1 RWVTSILPGGHA
13 IRTGLPLDAETFR
26 PTLEATA
33 GLHVASPV
41 FELPAVRVTD
51 DAQIETALAGIDP
64 NVFQD
69 EDALIIEGAPRADA
83 FAAVRNGGSVL
94 VPTSLATREAIEVGE
109 TMALGVPG
117 AAATEFTVAGL
128 VEYTLPAR
136 TAEGAL
142 LISTADARDLFGATA
157 SSLWV
162 MVPEPDVPPSAFAAA
177 VRETAAG
184 LAAQPV
190 TARDLAGELS
200 RSLDSL
206 IGLFDVL
213 ALIAVVIGALGIVN
227 TLGIGISERV
237 REIAILRSHGMTVGQ
252 VQAMVVSEAAIMGAI
267 AGVLA
272 VITGLVVAATLIS
285 SGASAELADGLR
297 LPWGLLVAVVLVGT
311 GVAALAGLYPARVA
325 ASLPI
330 VRSLK
335 HFE

>member
-1 RWVTSILPGGHA
+1 
-13 IRTGLPLDAETFR
+13 
-26 PTLEATA
+26 
-33 GLHVASPV
+33 
-41 FELPAVRVTD
+41 
-51 DAQIETALAGIDP
+51 
-64 NVFQD
+64 
-69 EDALIIEGAPRADA
+69 
-83 FAAVRNGGSVL
+83 VL
-94 VPTSLATREAIEVGE
+94 VPTSLATREGIEVGE

-117 AAATEFTVAGL
+117 AAPTEFTVAGL